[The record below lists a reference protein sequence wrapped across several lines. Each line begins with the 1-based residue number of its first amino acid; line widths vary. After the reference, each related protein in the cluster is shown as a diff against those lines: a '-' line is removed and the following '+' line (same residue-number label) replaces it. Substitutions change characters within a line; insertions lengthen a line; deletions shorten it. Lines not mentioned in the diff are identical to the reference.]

1 MALIPRAAYGG
12 GKQKFPTRIT
22 VTSPPTKTKYTAGQ
36 ALDLT
41 GIVVTATY
49 SDNTTE
55 DITSQCTFTPAAGT
69 VLYEQTNR
77 IDIAWTWEDV
87 VHYQTSQLVTVSRVL
102 QSIGITTPPT
112 KTAYDKNGKLDLA
125 GMVVTA
131 TYTSKATEVVTGSC
145 TASPAAGTSLTT
157 LGSQTVTISYIESGV
172 TKTASFTVSVNVK
185 IVTWAGGTDQE
196 IADMIAAA
204 DAGLIN
210 LQDYWAVGQERRVN
224 LSAMEATGVGES
236 HVAQVVT
243 MVLMNAGGKT
253 LATPTPDG
261 RTECNYIV
269 GLKNGLANGTS
280 GEFGHMNSTNTNVGG
295 WKNSARRTWCNSVF
309 KNSIPAALRSIFKP
323 FINKSGTGNG
333 STSGTENTTDT
344 FALPAE
350 IEVFGSTTYSVAG
363 EGSQFQWYK
372 TAGNRV
378 KKCGDSG
385 SANGWWERSPRSG
398 FSNGFCFVLSDGA
411 AYVIGASSSYLI
423 APFGCI

>member
-1 MALIPRAAYGG
+1 MAVSVKNRGG
-12 GKQKFPTRIT
+12 AVKQKFPTGIS
-22 VTSPPTKTKYTAGQ
+22 VSAPPTKTKYTAGQ

-41 GIVVTATY
+41 GIRVTATY

-69 VLYEQTNR
+69 VLYEQTNK

-87 VHYQTSQLVTVSRVL
+87 VHYQASQQVTVSRVL
-102 QSIGITTPPT
+102 QSIAITTPPT
-112 KTAYDKNGKLDLA
+112 KSAYDKNEKLDLA

-131 TYTSKATEVVTGSC
+131 AYTSKATEVVTGSC
-145 TASPAAGTSLTT
+145 TASPAAGTALSA
-157 LGSQTVTISYIESGV
+157 LGSQMVTISYTEGGI
-172 TKTASFTVSVNVK
+172 TKTASFTVSVNIK

-196 IADMIAAA
+196 VADMIAAA

-210 LQDYWAVGQERRVN
+210 LQDYWAVGQERKVN
-224 LSAMEATGVGES
+224 LSAMAATGVGES

-243 MVLMNAGGKT
+243 LVLMNAGGKT
-253 LATPTPDG
+253 LASPTPGG

-269 GLKNGLANGTS
+269 GLKNGLANGAS
-280 GEFGHMNSTNTNVGG
+280 GEYGYMNGTNTNSGG

-323 FINKSGTGNG
+323 FINKSGTGG
-333 STSGTENTTDT
+333 SSTSGTEDTTDT

-350 IEVFGSTTYSVAG
+350 IEIFGSTTYSVAG

-385 SANGWWERSPRSG
+385 SASYWWERSPRSG
-398 FSNGFCFVLSDGA
+398 SLGSFCGVRSDGA
-411 AYVIGASSSYLI
+411 AYFSGASDNGLI

>member
-1 MALIPRAAYGG
+1 MAVSVKNRGG
-12 GKQKFPTRIT
+12 AVKQKFPTGIS
-22 VTSPPTKTKYTAGQ
+22 VSAPPSKTKYTAGQ
-36 ALDLT
+36 ALDLS
-41 GIVVTATY
+41 GLRVTATY

-69 VLYEQTNR
+69 VLYEQTNK
-77 IDIAWTWEDV
+77 INIAWTWEDV
-87 VHYQTSQLVTVSRVL
+87 VHYQASQSITVSRVL
-102 QSIGITTPPT
+102 QSIAITTPPT
-112 KTAYDKNGKLDLA
+112 KTSYNKNEALNLA

-131 TYTSKATEVVTGSC
+131 TFTSKTTEVVTGSC
-145 TASPAAGTSLTT
+145 TASPAAGTALSA
-157 LGSQTVTISYIESGV
+157 LGSQPVTISYSEGGV

-196 IADMIAAA
+196 VADMIAAA

-210 LQDYWAVGQERRVN
+210 LQDYWAVGQERKVN
-224 LSAMEATGVGES
+224 LSAMAATGVGES
-236 HVAQVVT
+236 HVAQTVT

-253 LATPTPDG
+253 LASPTPGG

-280 GEFGHMNSTNTNVGG
+280 GEYGHMNSTNTNTGG
-295 WKNSARRTWCNSVF
+295 WKNSARRTWCNNVF
-309 KNSIPAALRSIFKP
+309 KNAIPSVLRSAFKP
-323 FINKSGTGNG
+323 FINKSGTGGG
-333 STSGTENTTDT
+333 SSSGTEDTTDT

-385 SANGWWERSPRSG
+385 SASIWWERSPYSG
-398 FSNGFCFVLSDGA
+398 DSNYFCSV
-411 AYVIGASSSYLI
+411 SSSGTANLGNAGYNNLI